1 MNCTPAFSSANRI
14 LRPGFVAASQQPILG
29 LESLNCWDGY
39 LGGGR
44 QLLLCFL
51 WEEKRG
57 EVEPEGLSGNL
68 VVQLGSATEGLNR
81 FVHSHKRP

>member
-1 MNCTPAFSSANRI
+1 MNPAPPVTISLIHTP
-14 LRPGFVAASQQPILG
+14 LG
-29 LESLNCWDGY
+29 REH
-39 LGGGR
+39 
-44 QLLLCFL
+44 
-51 WEEKRG
+51 G

>member
-1 MNCTPAFSSANRI
+1 MNISAE
-14 LRPGFVAASQQPILG
+14 VANCCSAS
-29 LESLNCWDGY
+29 
-39 LGGGR
+39 
-44 QLLLCFL
+44 L
-51 WEEKRG
+51 WEEKHG